1 MFREVA
7 GISPAAISLIAIV
20 ATLNTILAQMTMA
33 SRVIYGLAR
42 DGRLPAMLAR
52 VHPRTRTPLQATMLV
67 TLAIVPLAL
76 LVPMT
81 ALAEVTALATL
92 AVFAP
97 VNLALL
103 RLRYRGVETRVP
115 HVTVPVWVPTLA
127 LATCL
132 AMIVHALWK

>member
-1 MFREVA
+1 
-7 GISPAAISLIAIV
+7 
-20 ATLNTILAQMTMA
+20 
-33 SRVIYGLAR
+33 
-42 DGRLPAMLAR
+42 
-52 VHPRTRTPLQATMLV
+52 MLV

-92 AVFAP
+92 AVFAV

-103 RLRYRGVETRVP
+103 HLRYRGADTRVP
-115 HVTVPVWVPTLA
+115 HVTVPVWVPALA
-127 LATCL
+127 LVTCL